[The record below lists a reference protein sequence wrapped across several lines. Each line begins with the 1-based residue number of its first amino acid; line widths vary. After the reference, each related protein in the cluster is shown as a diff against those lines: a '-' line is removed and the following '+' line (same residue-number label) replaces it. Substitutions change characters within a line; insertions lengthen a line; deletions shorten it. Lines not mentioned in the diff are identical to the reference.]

1 MVFKVTITTFIC
13 FWQVILNVNGQ
24 NINTDSNYK
33 VNAINFFKKNINIQ
47 SEIYNGIVYQPPANA
62 TKGSVYFE
70 EKNYLVKGD
79 LIFKGIL
86 YNDIPLLYDVFND
99 LMVAGSPEGVNFI
112 LPATKVSDVYLDGH
126 HFVYLNSNLAKTG
139 FYEKLYGGNIEMFV
153 KRNKHYSE
161 NVNSQRVEIYYY
173 DEAEIFLK
181 KGNKFIQIKGKI
193 SFFDSFQ
200 NKKKELKQ
208 YLVDNNIN
216 FNKDPEKAIVAL
228 LKYYEQIAK

>member
-1 MVFKVTITTFIC
+1 
-13 FWQVILNVNGQ
+13 
-24 NINTDSNYK
+24 
-33 VNAINFFKKNINIQ
+33 
-47 SEIYNGIVYQPPANA
+47 
-62 TKGSVYFE
+62 
-70 EKNYLVKGD
+70 
-79 LIFKGIL
+79 
-86 YNDIPLLYDVFND
+86 
-99 LMVAGSPEGVNFI
+99 
-112 LPATKVSDVYLDGH
+112 
-126 HFVYLNSNLAKTG
+126 
-139 FYEKLYGGNIEMFV
+139 MFV